1 MYSAADIS
9 SRGCLSFFDLLCQVI
24 CLYRF
29 SVLYACNTYNGNKN
43 EVHTC
48 DFFFFKIVCIIELL
62 VHFNDKSFDIQI
74 SKSQMCQTLEEL

>member
-43 EVHTC
+43 KVHTC
-48 DFFFFKIVCIIELL
+48 DFFFLKIVSIIELL
-62 VHFNDKSFDIQI
+62 VHFNDKSFDIQL
-74 SKSQMCQTLEEL
+74 SKSQMCQPLKEL